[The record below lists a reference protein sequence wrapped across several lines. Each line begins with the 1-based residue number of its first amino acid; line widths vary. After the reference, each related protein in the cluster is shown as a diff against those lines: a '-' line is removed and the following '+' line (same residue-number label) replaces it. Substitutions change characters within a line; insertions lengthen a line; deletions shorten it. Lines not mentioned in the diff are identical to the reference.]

1 MKKLTIDFY
10 KRTNVT
16 LIAKELLGK
25 IIVTNFDGHITTARI
40 VETEAYAGIT
50 DKASHA
56 AMGKRTARNEVM
68 YAGGGISYVYICYGL
83 HQMFNVV
90 TNDSGIPHAILVRA
104 AEPLQGIDIMLAR
117 TGKKV
122 DDISLTR
129 GPGNLA
135 KALGI
140 STVNTGCNLQ
150 GDDVYITADDYVLR
164 KKHIGIS
171 KRIGVDYAAEDALLP
186 YRFYIKGNKFISG
199 KPVN

>member
-1 MKKLTIDFY
+1 MKKLAIDFY

-16 LIAKELLGK
+16 LIAKQLLGK
-25 IIVTNFDGHITTARI
+25 IIVTNFEGHITSARI
-40 VETEAYAGIT
+40 VETEAYAGQT

-68 YAGGGISYVYICYGL
+68 YADGGISYVYICYGL

-104 AEPLQGIDIMLAR
+104 AEPLQGADIMLVR
-117 TGKKV
+117 TGKKTG
-122 DDISLTR
+122 DSSLTR

-150 GDDVYITADDYVLR
+150 GDEIYITDDDYVLR
-164 KKHIGIS
+164 KQHIGIS

-186 YRFYIKGNKFISG
+186 YRFYIKGNKFVSG